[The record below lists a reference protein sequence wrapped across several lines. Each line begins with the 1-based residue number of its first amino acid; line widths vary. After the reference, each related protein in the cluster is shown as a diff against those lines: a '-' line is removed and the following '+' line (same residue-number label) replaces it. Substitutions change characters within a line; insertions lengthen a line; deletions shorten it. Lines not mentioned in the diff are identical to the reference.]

1 MFYWKIFCVGRYRP
15 EFLLKWKS
23 GEYIEVSTRVDSMS
37 NTPAPATASSANAS
51 GAIRLQFGSIP
62 VSKIWER
69 VELGDKVG

>member
-1 MFYWKIFCVGRYRP
+1 M
-15 EFLLKWKS
+15 KS